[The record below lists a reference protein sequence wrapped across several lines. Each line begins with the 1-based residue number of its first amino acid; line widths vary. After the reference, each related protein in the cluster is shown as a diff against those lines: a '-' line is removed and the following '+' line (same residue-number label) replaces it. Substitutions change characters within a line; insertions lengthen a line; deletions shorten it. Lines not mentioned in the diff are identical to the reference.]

1 MQAPPALRRYAI
13 SALLIVV
20 LLAYWP
26 VYKNGFVYDDL
37 EYVTANPHVQHGL
50 TLDEI
55 KWSLTSLQSSNW
67 HPLTWMSH
75 MLDGQLY
82 GPNPI
87 GHHLTNLIFHLAN
100 VLLLFAF
107 LSRTTGAFWPSAFVA
122 ALFGVHPLH
131 VESVAW
137 VAERKDVLSTFFW
150 LLTMLAYVRY
160 SKRSSLGNYG
170 LVVGL
175 FILGLASKPMLV
187 TLPFALLLIDYWPL
201 ERMKRV
207 RIGRLILEKLPLL
220 LISAGS
226 SVITYFAQKQGGALG
241 TSERFPMA
249 VRIPNALV
257 SYVSYIQKMFWPVK
271 LTAFYPHPGS
281 SLPLWEAVAAG
292 IALILLTIL
301 LLRAGRSRPYLA
313 VGWLWYLG
321 TLVPVIGLV
330 QVGSQALAD
339 RYTYVPLIGLSMA
352 LTWLIADWLK
362 ERKGEN
368 TAAATMACAVVIVLV
383 VLTSLQLRYWR
394 SDAILYRHAMAVTKN
409 NIVAH
414 INLGAVLQDTDRE
427 ESIAQYRAALKISPD
442 SFLAHHNLG
451 SALAEQG
458 RLDEAIAHFREAIK
472 QRPDYFEAYT
482 DLGVALMHKGEYDE
496 AYANMLR
503 AVEVNPEYAQ
513 GHVNLG
519 RLLDSLGQPKEAMD
533 HFQAAVALDPEDA
546 QAHYDYG
553 VCLSRLGRNQE
564 AIEQYEDAIGLD
576 PTFTSAHLNLA
587 VAYYLVDDYEASW
600 REVHLAQQ
608 LGRQFNPEFL
618 QQLSRE
624 MPEPTD

>member
-1 MQAPPALRRYAI
+1 MQAPPAQRRYAI
-13 SALLIVV
+13 CALLIVV

-37 EYVTANPHVQHGL
+37 EYVTANPHVQHGI
-50 TLDEI
+50 TWDEI

-82 GPNPI
+82 GPNAL
-87 GHHLTNLIFHLAN
+87 GHHATNLIFHLAN

-137 VAERKDVLSTFFW
+137 VSERKDVLSTFFW

-187 TLPFALLLIDYWPL
+187 SLPFVLLLMDYWPL
-201 ERMKRV
+201 GRMQKQGMR
-207 RIGRLILEKLPLL
+207 RILVEKLPLFL
-220 LISAGS
+220 LAAGS
-226 SVITYFAQKQGGALG
+226 SMITYFAQRQGGALG
-241 TSERFPMA
+241 TTERFPMG
-249 VRIPNALV
+249 VRIANALV

-281 SLPLWEAVAAG
+281 SLPLWEAAAAG

-339 RYTYVPLIGLSMA
+339 RYAYIPLIGLFVA
-352 LTWLIADWLK
+352 VTWGI
-362 ERKGEN
+362 GEFLRGK
-368 TAAATMACAVVIVLV
+368 AVAVGACAVLLV
-383 VLTSLQLRYWR
+383 FAVLTRMQLPYWH
-394 SDAILYRHAMAVTKN
+394 DDITLYEHAIAVTRDN
-409 NIVAH
+409 YVAH
-414 INLGAVLQDTDRE
+414 VNLGTVLKDQN
-427 ESIAQYRAALKISPD
+427 ESINHYREAITIKPD
-442 SFLAHHNLG
+442 GFLAYHNLG
-451 SALAEQG
+451 SVLAEQG
-458 RLDEAIAHFREAIK
+458 KLDEAIPYFRKAI
-472 QRPDYFEAYT
+472 RLHPNYFEAYT

-553 VCLSRLGRNQE
+553 VCLSRLGGNQE

-600 REVHLAQQ
+600 REVHRAQR

-618 QQLSRE
+618 RQLSSE

>member
-1 MQAPPALRRYAI
+1 MQASPALRRYAI
-13 SALLIVV
+13 CALLIVV

-37 EYVTANPHVQHGL
+37 EYITANSHVQHGL
-50 TLDEI
+50 TWDEI

-67 HPLTWMSH
+67 HPLTWISH
-75 MLDGQLY
+75 MADCQLY
-82 GPNPI
+82 GPNPA
-87 GHHLTNLIFHLAN
+87 GHHITNLIFHLAN

-122 ALFGVHPLH
+122 AIFGVHPLH

-187 TLPFALLLIDYWPL
+187 SLPFVLLLMDYWPL
-201 ERMKRV
+201 ERMKKV
-207 RIGRLILEKLPLL
+207 RIRRLILEKIPLIIL
-220 LISAGS
+220 SAAS
-226 SVITYFAQKQGGALG
+226 STLTYYAQQKGGALA
-241 TSERFPMA
+241 TTELYPMS

-257 SYVSYIQKMFWPVK
+257 AYMGYISKMLWPVR
-271 LTAFYPHPGS
+271 LAAFYPHPGKN
-281 SLPLWEAVAAG
+281 LPIWEAAAAG
-292 IALILLTIL
+292 VALILITALAL
-301 LLRAGRSRPYLA
+301 WMARKRPYLA
-313 VGWLWYLG
+313 VGWLWYVG

-330 QVGSQALAD
+330 QVGNQAMAD
-339 RYTYVPLIGLSMA
+339 RYAYIPLIGLFIA
-352 LTWLIADWLK
+352 LAWEMSEFLRGK
-362 ERKGEN
+362 
-368 TAAATMACAVVIVLV
+368 AAAVGACAVLLIFA
-383 VLTSLQLRYWR
+383 VLTRMQLPYWH
-394 SDAILYRHAMAVTKN
+394 DDITLYEHAIAVTRDN
-409 NIVAH
+409 YVAH
-414 INLGAVLQDTDRE
+414 VNLGTVLKDQN
-427 ESIAQYRAALKISPD
+427 ESIKHYREAITIKPD
-442 SFLAHHNLG
+442 GFLAYHNLG
-451 SALAEQG
+451 SVLAEQG
-458 RLDEAIAHFREAIK
+458 KLDEAIPYFRKAI
-472 QRPDYFEAYT
+472 RLHANYFEAYN
-482 DLGVALMHKGEYDE
+482 DLGTALMHKGEYDE

-519 RLLDSLGQPKEAMD
+519 RLLDSLGQPKEAIA
-533 HFQAAVALDPEDA
+533 HFQDAIALDPEDA

-553 VCLSRLGRNQE
+553 VCLLKLGRNQE

-576 PTFTSAHLNLA
+576 PTFASAHLNLA
-587 VAYYLVDDYEASW
+587 VAYYLVDNCEASW
-600 REVHLAQQ
+600 REVHLAQR

-618 QQLSRE
+618 QQLSSE
-624 MPEPTD
+624 MPEPLP

>member
-13 SALLIVV
+13 CALLIVV

-87 GHHLTNLIFHLAN
+87 GHHATNLIFHLAN
-100 VLLLFAF
+100 VLLLFAL

-187 TLPFALLLIDYWPL
+187 SLPFVLLLMDYWPL

-226 SVITYFAQKQGGALG
+226 SVITYYAQQKGGALA
-241 TSERFPMA
+241 TAELYPMS

-257 SYVSYIQKMFWPVK
+257 AYMGYISKMLWPVR
-271 LTAFYPHPGS
+271 LAAFYPHPGKN
-281 SLPLWEAVAAG
+281 LPLWEAAAAG
-292 IALILLTIL
+292 MALILITALAL
-301 LLRAGRSRPYLA
+301 WMARKRPYLA
-313 VGWLWYLG
+313 VGWLWYVG

-330 QVGSQALAD
+330 QVGNQAMAD
-339 RYTYVPLIGLSMA
+339 RYAYIPLIGLFIA
-352 LTWLIADWLK
+352 LTWGLAEFLRGK
-362 ERKGEN
+362 
-368 TAAATMACAVVIVLV
+368 AAAVGACAVLLIFA
-383 VLTSLQLRYWR
+383 VLTRMQLPYWH
-394 SDAILYRHAMAVTKN
+394 DDITLYEHAIAVTRDN
-409 NIVAH
+409 YVAH
-414 INLGAVLQDTDRE
+414 VNLGTVLKDQN
-427 ESIAQYRAALKISPD
+427 ESIKHYREAITIKPD
-442 SFLAHHNLG
+442 GFLAYHNLG
-451 SALAEQG
+451 SVLAEQG
-458 RLDEAIAHFREAIK
+458 KLDEAIPYFRKAIK
-472 QRPDYFEAYT
+472 LHPNYFEAYT
-482 DLGVALMHKGEYDE
+482 DLGVALMHKGVFDE
-496 AYANMLR
+496 AYADMTEALKI
-503 AVEVNPEYAQ
+503 NPQYAQ

-519 RLLDSLGQPKEAMD
+519 RLLDNLGQSKEAMD

-546 QAHYDYG
+546 RARYDYG
-553 VCLSRLGRNQE
+553 VCLSKLGRNQE

-576 PTFTSAHLNLA
+576 PTFASAHLNLA
-587 VAYYLVDDYEASW
+587 VAYYLVDDCEASW

-618 QQLSRE
+618 QQLLRE
-624 MPEPTD
+624 MPEPP